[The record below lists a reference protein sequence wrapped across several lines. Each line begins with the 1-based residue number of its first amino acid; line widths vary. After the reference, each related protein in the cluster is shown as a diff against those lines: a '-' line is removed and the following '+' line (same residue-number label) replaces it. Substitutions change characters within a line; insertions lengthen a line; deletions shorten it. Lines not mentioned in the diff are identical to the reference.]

1 MMKDNLEKGIL
12 LISCPDKEGIVSA
25 VSTFLFSNGANIIHS
40 DQHSTDPV
48 QGHFFMRIEFSHPH
62 LNHQLPALTEAFEET
77 AKPFEMEW
85 SITVSSKKP
94 RLAIFATKEDHCL
107 QELLW
112 RWQLGELHAEIA
124 MVISNHLDFKELTE
138 NAGIPFYHVPITKE
152 SKLEATSE
160 HLRLLKEH
168 EVDTVIL
175 ARYMQIIP
183 EKLIHLYHNEIIN
196 IHHSF
201 LPAFIG
207 GNPYQQ
213 AFDRGVKLIG
223 ATAHYVNAKLD
234 EGPIIEQDI
243 TRITHRY
250 NVTDLKRHGK
260 DIERIVLYRAVKWH
274 LEKRVIVHGNKTIVF
289 Q

>member
-1 MMKDNLEKGIL
+1 MKQIIEKGIL
-12 LISCPDKEGIVSA
+12 LVSCPDREGIVAA
-25 VSTFLFSNGANIIHS
+25 VSNFLFSNGANIVHS

-48 QGHFFMRIEFSHPH
+48 EGHFFMRIEFSHQN
-62 LNHQLPALTEAFEET
+62 LSEVLPTLEEAFAVT
-77 AKPFEMEW
+77 AAPFSMDW
-85 SITVSSKKP
+85 SITLASRKA

-107 QELLW
+107 QELIW

-124 MVISNHLDFKELTE
+124 MVISNHPDFKELTE
-138 NAGIPFYHVPITKE
+138 NAGIPFYHVPVTKE
-152 SKLEATSE
+152 TKVSATE
-160 HLRLLKEH
+160 THLQLLKEQNI
-168 EVDTVIL
+168 DTVIL

-183 EKLIHLYHNEIIN
+183 GDIIHLFQNEVIN

-207 GNPYQQ
+207 GSPYQQ

-223 ATAHYVNAKLD
+223 ATAHYVNEQLD

-250 NVTDLKRHGK
+250 NVADLKRHGK

>member
-1 MMKDNLEKGIL
+1 MMKGNLDKGIL
-12 LISCPDKEGIVSA
+12 LISCPDREGIVSA
-25 VSTFLFSNGANIIHS
+25 VSTFLFTNGANIIHS

-48 QGHFFMRIEFSHPH
+48 LGHFFMRIEFSYPQ
-62 LNHQLPALTEAFEET
+62 LNEQLGELKRAFEET
-77 AKPFEMEW
+77 AAPFQMEW
-85 SITVSSKKP
+85 SITASSKKT

-107 QELLW
+107 QELIW
-112 RWQLGELHAEIA
+112 RWQLGELHAEIG

-138 NAGIPFYHVPITKE
+138 SAGIPFYHVPVTKD
-152 SKLEATSE
+152 SKAQATAE
-160 HLRLLKEH
+160 HLHLLE
-168 EVDTVIL
+168 EQQIDTVIL

-183 EKLIHLYHNEIIN
+183 EEIINLYHNDIIN

-207 GNPYQQ
+207 GHPYQQ
-213 AFDRGVKLIG
+213 AFDRGVKIIG

-250 NVTDLKRHGK
+250 NVSDLKRHGK

>member
-1 MMKDNLEKGIL
+1 MNQTEKGIL
-12 LISCPDKEGIVSA
+12 LVSCPDTEGIVAA
-25 VSTFLFSNGANIIHS
+25 VSTFLFSNGANIVHS

-48 QGHFFMRIEFSHPH
+48 QGHFFMRIEFSHPD
-62 LNHQLPALTEAFEET
+62 LLEKLPELEAAFEET
-77 AKPFEMEW
+77 ASPFSMQW
-85 SITVSSKKP
+85 SITATSKKP
-94 RLAIFATKEDHCL
+94 LIAIFATKEDHCL
-107 QELLW
+107 QELIW

-124 MVISNHLDFKELTE
+124 MVISNHNHFRELTE
-138 NAGIPFYHVPITKE
+138 EAGIPFYHVPVTKE
-152 SKLEATSE
+152 TKAEATVAHLSLLEE
-160 HLRLLKEH
+160 HK
-168 EVDTVIL
+168 VDTVIL

-183 EKLIHLYHNEIIN
+183 EELIKQYPNEIIN

-207 GNPYQQ
+207 GNPYKQ

-223 ATAHYVNAKLD
+223 ATAHYVNEQLD

-274 LEKRVIVHGNKTIVF
+274 LEKRVIVHGTKTIVF

>member
-1 MMKDNLEKGIL
+1 MKQKTEKGIL
-12 LISCPDKEGIVSA
+12 LVSCPDREGIVA
-25 VSTFLFSNGANIIHS
+25 TVSHFLFSNGANIIHS

-48 QGHFFMRIEFSHPH
+48 QGHFFMRIEFSHPN
-62 LNHQLPALTEAFEET
+62 LSERLPELKEAFKET
-77 AKPFEMEW
+77 ANPFTMDW
-85 SITVSSKKP
+85 SITSSSKLP

-107 QELLW
+107 QELIW
-112 RWQLGELHAEIA
+112 RWQLGELHADIA
-124 MVISNHLDFKELTE
+124 MVISNHPDFKELTV
-138 NAGIPFYHVPITKE
+138 NAGIPFYHVPVRKE
-152 SKLEATSE
+152 SKPEATAE
-160 HLRLLKEH
+160 HLRLLDEH
-168 EVDTVIL
+168 NVDTVIL

-183 EKLIHLYHNEIIN
+183 EELIQLYHNEIIN

-250 NVTDLKRHGK
+250 QVPDLKRHGK

-274 LEKRVIVHGNKTIVF
+274 LEKRIIVHGNKTIVF

>member
-1 MMKDNLEKGIL
+1 MNQNTEKGIL
-12 LISCPDKEGIVSA
+12 LVSCPDREGIVAA
-25 VSTFLFSNGANIIHS
+25 VSHFLFSNDANIIHS

-48 QGHFFMRIEFSHPH
+48 HGHFFMRIEFSHPE
-62 LNHQLPALTEAFEET
+62 LGDKFLEFRELFKET
-77 AKPFEMEW
+77 ASQFSMEW
-85 SITVSSKKP
+85 SITSSAKQP

-107 QELLW
+107 QELIW

-124 MVISNHLDFKELTE
+124 LVISNHPEFQELTE
-138 NAGIPFYHVPITKE
+138 SAGIPFYHVPVTKATKE
-152 SKLEATSE
+152 QATAK
-160 HLRLLKEH
+160 HLQLLKEQN
-168 EVDTVIL
+168 VDTVIL

-183 EKLIHLYHNEIIN
+183 EKLIHLYNNEIIN

-223 ATAHYVNAKLD
+223 ATAHYVNEQLD

-250 NVTDLKRHGK
+250 HVADLKRHGK

-274 LEKRVIVHGNKTIVF
+274 LEKRIIVHGNKTIVF

>member
-1 MMKDNLEKGIL
+1 MKQNTEKGIL
-12 LISCPDKEGIVSA
+12 LVSCPDREGIVAA
-25 VSTFLFSNGANIIHS
+25 VSHFLFSNGANIIHS

-48 QGHFFMRIEFSHPH
+48 QGHFFMRIEFSHPN
-62 LNHQLPALTEAFEET
+62 LSENLSNLKGAFKQT
-77 AKPFEMEW
+77 ARPFTMDW
-85 SITVSSKKP
+85 SITSSSKMP

-107 QELLW
+107 QELIW
-112 RWQLGELHAEIA
+112 RWQLGELHADIA
-124 MVISNHLDFKELTE
+124 MVISNHPDFKELTV
-138 NAGIPFYHVPITKE
+138 NAGIPFYHIPVTKE
-152 SKLEATSE
+152 SKPEATAE
-160 HLRLLKEH
+160 HLRLLDEH
-168 EVDTVIL
+168 NVDTVIL

-183 EKLIHLYHNEIIN
+183 EELIQLYNNEIIN

-243 TRITHRY
+243 TRINHRY
-250 NVTDLKRHGK
+250 QVSDLKRHGK

-274 LEKRVIVHGNKTIVF
+274 LEKRIIVHGNKTIVF